1 MCPGSVVY
9 NSPFI
14 PHELT
19 EEDQNSYPE
28 AFSLPIGGKASE
40 TLIQTA
46 GSIVKEMW
54 IAVDNFVF
62 HSIQ

>member
-1 MCPGSVVY
+1 MSPGPVVY

-19 EEDQNSYPE
+19 EDDQNSYPE
-28 AFSLPIGGKASE
+28 DFFLPIGGKASE

-46 GSIVKEMW
+46 GSIVK
-54 IAVDNFVF
+54 
-62 HSIQ
+62 

>member
-1 MCPGSVVY
+1 MSPGPVVY

-19 EEDQNSYPE
+19 EDDQNSYPE
-28 AFSLPIGGKASE
+28 AFFLPIGGKASE

-46 GSIVKEMW
+46 GSIVK
-54 IAVDNFVF
+54 
-62 HSIQ
+62 